1 MKNLKELAIYG
12 FIHGA
17 DNYGESIVGVNN
29 EVYYSK
35 LSDHFRKTVLL
46 KEPSG
51 HSCTSSI
58 GFYIDG
64 DELMVY
70 SSKEVTRVPL
80 TSELRNEL
88 SKAIFTNT

>member
-1 MKNLKELAIYG
+1 MKNLNELALYG

-17 DNYGESIVGVNN
+17 DNYGERIVGVND

-35 LSDHFRKTVLL
+35 LSDHFLKTVLL
-46 KEPSG
+46 EEPSG
-51 HSCTSSI
+51 HPCTSSI

-64 DELMVY
+64 EELMVY

-88 SKAIFTNT
+88 GKAIISNL